1 MIRAIIIDDEL
12 DIREIN
18 RRLISDNF
26 CDIEIVG
33 EADSVD
39 SGIELIQKEQPQLVL
54 LDIDIKGGTGFHI
67 LQKVHPYNFA
77 VIFITAFNEFAIKA
91 IKFSALDYILK
102 PVNEVE
108 FCTAVKNAVE
118 SIESKQIEMQVNNFF
133 EHYEKKT
140 QSKKIVLK
148 TCNSIHLVDISD
160 IMYCISDNSYTTFY
174 IKHKKEIIVSKS
186 IKEFESLL
194 SVYNFFRPHQS
205 YLVNLHCIDRIIKT
219 DGGSIVLNNKKEI
232 PVSYRRRQA
241 LLDVFEKL

>member
-1 MIRAIIIDDEL
+1 MIRAIIIDDEPG
-12 DIREIN
+12 IREIN
-18 RRLISDNF
+18 RRLLSDNF
-26 CDIEIVG
+26 SDIEVVG

-39 SGIELIQKEQPQLVL
+39 SGIELIQNEQPQLVL

-67 LQKVHPYNFA
+67 LQKVHPYTFA
-77 VIFITAFNEFAIKA
+77 IIFITAFNEFAFKA

-118 SIESKQIEMQVNNFF
+118 SIESKQIETQVNNFF
-133 EHYEKKT
+133 EHYEKKM

-174 IKHKKEIIVSKS
+174 IKDKKEIIVSKS
-186 IKEFESLL
+186 LKEFENLL
-194 SVYNFFRPHQS
+194 SEYSFFRPHQS
-205 YLVNLHCIDRIIKT
+205 YLVNLHCIDKIDKT
-219 DGGSIVLNNKKEI
+219 DGGSIILNNKKAI
-232 PVSYRRRQA
+232 PVSYRRKQA
-241 LLDVFEKL
+241 LFDIFDKL

>member
-1 MIRAIIIDDEL
+1 MIRAIIIDDEQ

-18 RRLISDNF
+18 RRLITDNF
-26 CDIEIVG
+26 SDIEIVG

-39 SGIELIQKEQPQLVL
+39 SGIELIQTEKPQLVL

-67 LQKVHPYNFA
+67 LQKVHPYHFA
-77 VIFITAFNEFAIKA
+77 IIFITAFNEFAIKA

-108 FCTAVKNAVE
+108 FCTAIKNAVE
-118 SIESKQIEMQVNNFF
+118 SIESKQIEAQVNNFF

-140 QSKKIVLK
+140 QTKKIVLK
-148 TCNSIHLVDISD
+148 TSDSIHLVDISD
-160 IMYCISDNSYTTFY
+160 ILYCVSDNSYTTFY
-174 IKHKKEIIVSKS
+174 IKDKKEIIVSKS

-205 YLVNLHCIDRIIKT
+205 YLVNLHCIDKITKT
-219 DGGSIVLNNKKEI
+219 DGGSIILNNKKEI
-232 PVSYRRRQA
+232 PIAHRRKQA
-241 LLDVFEKL
+241 LLDVFDKL